1 MLPASVSAKRAAAC
15 AALRKTKLEVVKIG
29 SACSPSPVRTWPA
42 RTASVSRRAGVCS
55 SEDRVMGCT
64 GDRTAFSPTAENANI
79 ASPGTSPFGVP
90 MSLTLVIGNKNY
102 SSWSFRPWLH
112 MKHAGLDF
120 REQIIT
126 LYRPGHVEDIK
137 VYNPAGRVPVLFD
150 GDLRIWDSLAIC
162 EYIAEKTGFGWPK
175 VPAARAHARSVSAE
189 MHSGF
194 QTLRTLCPVNIRAR
208 RRIPMT
214 PELGSDVARI
224 DEIWRECRERHGA
237 GGPWLFGAFSIADAM
252 YA

>member
-1 MLPASVSAKRAAAC
+1 
-15 AALRKTKLEVVKIG
+15 
-29 SACSPSPVRTWPA
+29 
-42 RTASVSRRAGVCS
+42 
-55 SEDRVMGCT
+55 
-64 GDRTAFSPTAENANI
+64 
-79 ASPGTSPFGVP
+79 

-120 REQIIT
+120 REQIVT

-208 RRIPMT
+208 RRVPMT
-214 PELGSDVARI
+214 PELGNDVARI
-224 DEIWRECRERHGA
+224 DEIWRECREHHGA

-252 YA
+252 YAPVVTRFTTYGLPLSAVSAAYAQTVLADRHVGEWVRAAAAEPWTVQESDDIGTPV

>member
-1 MLPASVSAKRAAAC
+1 
-15 AALRKTKLEVVKIG
+15 
-29 SACSPSPVRTWPA
+29 
-42 RTASVSRRAGVCS
+42 
-55 SEDRVMGCT
+55 
-64 GDRTAFSPTAENANI
+64 
-79 ASPGTSPFGVP
+79 

-120 REQIIT
+120 REQIVT

-175 VPAARAHARSVSAE
+175 VPAARAYARSVSAE

-208 RRIPMT
+208 RRVPMT
-214 PELGSDVARI
+214 PELGNDVARI
-224 DEIWRECRERHGA
+224 DEIWHECREHHGA

-252 YA
+252 YAPVVTRFTTYGLPLSAVSAAYAQTVLADRHVGEWVRAAAAEPWTVQESDDIGTPV